1 MIRRRFVPCVV
12 LLLTLTLAAPALA
25 QDQEEVPP
33 EGLTGD
39 WSLAMEGPQ
48 GLVNIALKLVQKG
61 KEITGTLD
69 GPMGSLEI
77 AGEIEEADVTFWASV
92 DTPDGVFDLV
102 FAGTLE
108 ENKKIAGWMD
118 AGEFSAEFTATRVEK
133 S

>member
-1 MIRRRFVPCVV
+1 MTRSRLAPCVV
-12 LLLTLTLAAPALA
+12 LLLTLALAAPALA
-25 QDQEEVPP
+25 QDQEEAPP
-33 EGLTGD
+33 QGLTGD

-48 GLVNIALKLVQKG
+48 GAVNVALKLVQEG

-77 AGEIEEADVTFWASV
+77 AGEVEEADVTFWASV
-92 DTPDGVFDLV
+92 DTPDGFFDLV
-102 FAGTLE
+102 FAGTVE
-108 ENKKIAGWMD
+108 ENKKIAGWME